1 MNSSP
6 VLGEALKA
14 EGFNTNTMKRTT
26 IILLLLTALLQGTL
40 AQTVAKGEASRNSL
54 DNIIIRTAI
63 KQSLFPEER
72 VYLHFDNTA
81 YYLGENIWFKAY
93 VMSGVNDEPTTM
105 SRVLY
110 VEFVSPEGYVVK
122 TNKYRIGSDGCCHGS
137 FELNPL
143 LLSGYYEVR
152 AYTRYMLNRGK
163 DAIFSRVF
171 PIFDKVNAD
180 NWDFKNMLDRRRGFL
195 VDIEENDSLTGLD
208 RKVEWVNSELP
219 QCDLHLYPEGG
230 HLVNGIEST
239 VAYEVFGNDGINS
252 EQSITIT
259 ADGKPL
265 LTASPEHLG
274 KGTFTLTPHKDVKY
288 RAILKQGKREKKF
301 DLPDIEEE
309 GTTIEV
315 AEHEGTYYI
324 TTRNNLK
331 AETGMGCAI
340 VRRGKVCFYERYLS
354 TDTCMHFAIDSRTL
368 DEGVNRVVIFV
379 NDSIPL
385 AERQFFVTHAE
396 PQASDNSTAKLL
408 VTSDGE
414 EIEGLDITP
423 HGKITLDIEREDGKP
438 ITGGTFS
445 LSVSDADYRQ
455 QTSYTYNI
463 YTYMLLGSELKGYIP
478 HAARYFDPMNKNR
491 KRELDLIMLTHGWTS
506 YDWSKLCR
514 RDARLQQPVERG
526 ITVKGRFVK
535 KRPDKRFGK
544 LDRIIVTN
552 KPGAN
557 IKFDIT
563 YSDSLLTKYNF
574 STDANG
580 EFRIQ
585 TRDFTGKRVAR
596 LMGPRTSYDSRDS
609 IFAFAL
615 DRYFSPQ
622 MRLYH
627 YWERNTGLPTTLERL
642 TAERDSIIKVRPF
655 EYLISQ
661 VDVVSKKKREANYRP
676 PRSEMRL
683 DFLDEWEYAQD
694 VTYLCNEKSP
704 YYSGNQWQN
713 DFTGSQPF
721 TNYATTATIASES
734 TLSSFDMWAMGSNG
748 SYVGSHSSGNV
759 FGYTQKMGSGFRADN
774 DGSYSIND
782 PAFYNTLTAADIL
795 RSAFWRHNLN
805 WCYWI
810 QSMVIDG
817 EYSSMETPRPN
828 EEYIKGIDKRK
839 MMNFKEIVI
848 RSDENTR
855 KQFGGGR
862 HIPQA
867 RYKREGNFN
876 YSAYYE
882 GFFGQMGINA
892 RNGKIDNATD
902 IVASPT
908 SHSDSTGYYSQTF
921 EYTAFFAEPTIR
933 ISHDAIPNYVACFIP
948 NSEEDEQNGLIPEYT
963 QRGTTRYTMVYGYT
977 ESKQFYS
984 PDYSTAKPDATTADY
999 RRTLLWSPNITAKNG
1014 RLQVELYN
1022 STSAKR
1028 IAVDVEGYADGTFY
1042 SSSDIATRG
1051 ADKDKAGIDEIT
1063 IPETPV
1069 VGIHNIDI
1077 LAFCFKKT
1085 EEGRSFF
1092 KHRMYDEAFTCFN
1105 EASAL
1110 GYPDAIYNSA
1120 VCYMNGYGVECDTI
1134 EGFRRFRR
1142 AANTGH
1148 DRALYN
1154 LATCYLMGIGTA
1166 QNDSLAFIC
1175 YDRAGQAGYPK
1186 ALTTLADCYL
1196 IGRGTSQDSTMAYEY
1211 YSRAAAKNEPRALY
1225 IIGEK
1230 VAQADSLLQLS
1241 KKQLRRQNTI
1251 GYYQKA
1257 AKLGNTDARYR
1268 LAQFYEDGYYVKK
1281 SNKRAFNWYLRAAN
1295 SGHPEAAEKVARMYE
1310 KGKGTKRDDQKAAA
1324 WYRVAM
1330 EHGSQTAKEKID
1342 WYNMFRFFN
1351 E

>member
-1 MNSSP
+1 
-6 VLGEALKA
+6 
-14 EGFNTNTMKRTT
+14 MKRTT
-26 IILLLLTALLQGTL
+26 IILLLFTALLQGTL
-40 AQTVAKGEASRNSL
+40 AQTAGNGEAPRNSL
-54 DNIIIRTAI
+54 DNIIIRSAI

-81 YYLGENIWFKAY
+81 YYLGESIWFKAY
-93 VMSGVNDEPTTM
+93 VMSGVDNEPTTM

-110 VEFVSPEGYVVK
+110 VELVSPEGYVVK
-122 TNKYRIGSDGCCHGS
+122 TNKYRIEGDGSCHGS

-171 PIFDKVNAD
+171 PIFDKVNAG

-219 QCDLHLYPEGG
+219 PCDLHFYPEGG
-230 HLVNGIEST
+230 HLVSGIEST

-265 LTASPEHLG
+265 LTSTPEHLG
-274 KGTFTLTPHKDVKY
+274 KGTFTITPHKDVKY
-288 RAILKQGKREKKF
+288 KAILKQGKKEKKF
-301 DLPDIEEE
+301 DLPDVENEGATINVIEEN
-309 GTTIEV
+309 
-315 AEHEGTYYI
+315 GTYYI
-324 TTRNNLK
+324 TTRNNLDGRT
-331 AETGMGCAI
+331 EMGCAI
-340 VRRGKVCFYERYLS
+340 VHRSKVFFYERFLS
-354 TDTCMHFAIDSRTL
+354 TDTCMLFAIDSKTL
-368 DEGVNRVVIFV
+368 DEGVNRVVLFV

-385 AERQFFVTHAE
+385 AERQFFVTHTE
-396 PQASDNSTAKLL
+396 PQESDNATAKLL

-414 EIEGLDITP
+414 EIEDLNIVP
-423 HGKITLDIEREDGKP
+423 HGRITLDIEREDGKP
-438 ITGGTFS
+438 IGSGTFS

-455 QTSYTYNI
+455 QTSYTYNL

-478 HAARYFDPMNKNR
+478 NAARYFDPANVNR
-491 KRELDLIMLTHGWTS
+491 ARELDLVMLTHGWTS
-506 YDWSKLCR
+506 YDWSKLSS
-514 RDARLQQPVERG
+514 RDAKLEQPIERG

-535 KRPDKRFGK
+535 KRPDKRIGK
-544 LDRIIVTN
+544 LDKIIVTN

-563 YSDSLLTKYNF
+563 YNDSLLTKYNF
-574 STDANG
+574 RTDANG

-596 LMGPRTSYDSRDS
+596 LIGPRTSYDSRDS

-615 DRYFSPQ
+615 DRYFSPE

-627 YWERNTGLPTTLERL
+627 YWERNTGMPTTQERL
-642 TAERDSIIKVRPF
+642 TAERDSLIKVRPF

-661 VDVVSKKKREANYRP
+661 VEVVSKKKREANYRP
-676 PRSEMRL
+676 PRSEMRF

-704 YYSGNQWQN
+704 YFGGNEWQY
-713 DFTGSQPF
+713 DFTGTGDF
-721 TNYATTATIASES
+721 NNYAPTATIEGAETLS
-734 TLSSFDMWAMGSNG
+734 TLDRAVMTGNGIYSNQFNG
-748 SYVGSHSSGNV
+748 
-759 FGYTQKMGSGFRADN
+759 FKREMGSGFSVDN
-774 DGSYSIND
+774 DGQYRIND
-782 PAFYNTLTAADIL
+782 PAFHNTLTAADIL

-817 EYSSMETPRPN
+817 EYSSLSTPIPDR
-828 EEYIKGIDKRK
+828 EYLEGVEPRK

-855 KQFGGGR
+855 KLFGGGQR
-862 HIPQA
+862 ILQA
-867 RYKREGNFN
+867 YHKNNGNLD
-876 YSAYYE
+876 YTGYYE
-882 GFFGQMGINA
+882 GFYGQMGISA
-892 RNGKIDNATD
+892 RNGSIDDAPD
-902 IVASPT
+902 AAIL
-908 SHSDSTGYYSQTF
+908 HD
-921 EYTAFFAEPTIR
+921 R
-933 ISHDAIPNYVACFIP
+933 IKSLSHDAIPNYVACFIP
-948 NSEEDEQNGLIPEYT
+948 NTEEDAQNGLIPEYT

-984 PDYSTAKPDATTADY
+984 PDYSTVKPDATTADY
-999 RRTLLWSPNITAKNG
+999 RRTLLWSPDITAKNG
-1014 RLQVELYN
+1014 RITVELYN

-1028 IAVDVEGYADGTFY
+1028 IAVDIEGYSDGTFY

-1051 ADKDKAGIDEIT
+1051 VSKDNAGIDDLT
-1063 IPETPV
+1063 MHETPV

-1148 DRALYN
+1148 DKALYN
-1154 LATCYLMGIGTA
+1154 LATCYLAGIGTA
-1166 QNDSLAFIC
+1166 KNDSLAFLC
-1175 YDRAGQAGYPK
+1175 YNRAAKAGYAK
-1186 ALTTLADCYL
+1186 ALTTIADSYL
-1196 IGRGTSQDSTMAYEY
+1196 IGRGTAQDSTMAYEY
-1211 YSRAAAKNEPRALY
+1211 YSRAAANNEPRALY
-1225 IIGEK
+1225 TIAERT
-1230 VAQADSLLQLS
+1230 AQADSLLLLS
-1241 KKQLRRQNTI
+1241 KKQLRKQSTI

-1257 AKLGNTDARYR
+1257 AKLGNANAQYR
-1268 LAQFYEDGYYVKK
+1268 LAQFYENGYYVKK
-1281 SNKRAFNWYLRAAN
+1281 NKKKAFNWYLNAAN
-1295 SGHPEAAEKVARMYE
+1295 NGHPQAAEKVAHMYE
-1310 KGKGTKRDDQKAAA
+1310 KGIGTKKNDKKAAA
-1324 WYRVAM
+1324 WYRVSL
-1330 EHGSQTAKEKID
+1330 EHGSNTAKEKVE
-1342 WYNMFRFFN
+1342 WYEMFRFFN

>member
-1 MNSSP
+1 
-6 VLGEALKA
+6 
-14 EGFNTNTMKRTT
+14 MKRTT
-26 IILLLLTALLQGTL
+26 IILLLLTALLQGGL
-40 AQTVAKGEASRNSL
+40 AQTTGNGEAPRNSL
-54 DNIIIRTAI
+54 DNIIIRSAI

-93 VMSGVNDEPTTM
+93 VMSGVDEEPTTM

-110 VEFVSPEGYVVK
+110 VELVSPEGYVVK
-122 TNKYRIGSDGCCHGS
+122 TNKYRIESDGSCHGS

-180 NWDFKNMLDRRRGFL
+180 NWDFKNMLDRRRAFL

-208 RKVEWVNSELP
+208 RKIEWVNSELP
-219 QCDLHLYPEGG
+219 SCDLRFYPEGG

-265 LTASPEHLG
+265 LTSTPEHLG
-274 KGTFTLTPHKDVKY
+274 KGTFTITPHKDIKY
-288 RAILKQGKREKKF
+288 RAILKQGKKEKKF
-301 DLPDIEEE
+301 DLPDVEDEGATINVIEEN
-309 GTTIEV
+309 
-315 AEHEGTYYI
+315 GTYYI
-324 TTRNNLK
+324 TTRNNLDG
-331 AETGMGCAI
+331 ATEMGCA
-340 VRRGKVCFYERYLS
+340 VVHRGKVSFYERFQS
-354 TDTCMHFAIDSRTL
+354 TDTCMLFAIDSNTL
-368 DEGVNRVVIFV
+368 AEGVNRVVLFV
-379 NDSIPL
+379 NESIPL
-385 AERQFFVTHAE
+385 AERLFFVTHTK
-396 PQASDNSTAKLL
+396 PQESDNATAKLL

-414 EIEGLDITP
+414 SIEELDVTP

-455 QTSYTYNI
+455 QTSYTYNL

-478 HAARYFDPMNKNR
+478 DAARYFDLKNNNR
-491 KRELDLIMLTHGWTS
+491 ARELDLIMLTHGWTS
-506 YDWSKLCR
+506 YDWSKLCS
-514 RDARLQQPVERG
+514 RDAKLKHPIERG
-526 ITVKGRFVK
+526 ITIKGRFIK

-544 LDRIIVTN
+544 LDRTIVTN

-563 YSDSLLTKYNF
+563 YNDSLLTKYNF
-574 STDANG
+574 NTDANG

-596 LMGPRTSYDSRDS
+596 LIGPRTSYDSRDS

-615 DRYFSPQ
+615 DRYFSPA

-627 YWERNTGLPTTLERL
+627 YWERNTGMPTTQERL
-642 TAERDSIIKVRPF
+642 TAERDSIIKVHPF

-661 VDVVSKKKREANYRP
+661 VEVVSKKKREANYRP

-694 VTYLCNEKSP
+694 VTYLCNEKST
-704 YYSGNQWQN
+704 YYGGNEWQY
-713 DFTGSQPF
+713 DFAGTNGF
-721 TNYATTATIASES
+721 TNYAPTVTIGGAETLS
-734 TLSSFDMWAMGSNG
+734 TLDRAVMAGGGIYNSSFSGYHRDMN
-748 SYVGSHSSGNV
+748 
-759 FGYTQKMGSGFRADN
+759 SGFGIDN
-774 DGSYSIND
+774 DGRFRIND
-782 PAFYNTLTAADIL
+782 PAFHNTLTAADIL
-795 RSAFWRHNLN
+795 RSAFWRHNLD

-817 EYSSMETPRPN
+817 EYSSLSTPTPDK
-828 EEYIKGIDKRK
+828 EYLEGVEPRK

-855 KQFGGGR
+855 KQFGGGTR
-862 HIPQA
+862 ILKATH
-867 RYKREGNFN
+867 KNKGNID
-876 YSAYYE
+876 YRSYYE
-882 GFFGQMGINA
+882 GFYGQMGINS
-892 RNGKIDNATD
+892 RNNSLDDAPD
-902 IVASPT
+902 VVASPEYGSSYIQENFVAST
-908 SHSDSTGYYSQTF
+908 SLEVKRTMVI
-921 EYTAFFAEPTIR
+921 AEPTKR
-933 ISHDAIPNYVACFIP
+933 IAHNAIPNYVACFIP
-948 NSEEDEQNGLIPEYT
+948 NTPEDEQKGLIPEYT

-977 ESKQFYS
+977 QSKQFYS
-984 PDYSTAKPDATTADY
+984 PDYSRIKPDATTADY

-1014 RLQVELYN
+1014 RLSVELYN

-1028 IAVDVEGYADGTFY
+1028 IAVDVEGYAGGTFY
-1042 SSSDIATRG
+1042 SSNDIATRG
-1051 ADKDKAGIDEIT
+1051 ADKEDAGIDNLT
-1063 IPETPV
+1063 MRETPI

-1092 KHRMYDEAFTCFN
+1092 KHHMYDEAFTCFN

-1142 AANTGH
+1142 AANIGH
-1148 DRALYN
+1148 DKALYN
-1154 LATCYLMGIGTA
+1154 LATCYLTGIGTA
-1166 QNDSLAFIC
+1166 KNDSLAFIC
-1175 YDRAGQAGYPK
+1175 YDRAGEAGYAK
-1186 ALTTLADCYL
+1186 ALSTVADCYL
-1196 IGRGTSQDSTMAYEY
+1196 IGRGTRQDSTMAYEY

-1230 VAQADSLLQLS
+1230 VAQTDSLLQLS
-1241 KKQLRRQNTI
+1241 KKQLRKQSTI

-1257 AKLGNTDARYR
+1257 AKLGNTDAQYR

-1281 SNKRAFNWYLRAAN
+1281 SKKRAFNWYLHAAYN
-1295 SGHPEAAEKVARMYE
+1295 GHPEAAEKVAHMYE
-1310 KGKGTKRDDQKAAA
+1310 KGKGTKRDDKKAAA
-1324 WYRVAM
+1324 WYRVAL
-1330 EHGSQTAKEKID
+1330 EHGSQTAKEKVE
-1342 WYNMFRFFN
+1342 WYDMFRFFS

>member
-6 VLGEALKA
+6 VLGEVPKA

-40 AQTVAKGEASRNSL
+40 AQTAANGEASRNSL

-93 VMSGVNDEPTTM
+93 VMSGVDNEPTTM

-110 VEFVSPEGYVVK
+110 VELVSPEGYVVK
-122 TNKYRIGSDGCCHGS
+122 TNKYRIEGDGSCHGS
-137 FELNPL
+137 FELTPL

-180 NWDFKNMLDRRRGFL
+180 NWDFRNMLDRRRGFL

-208 RKVEWVNSELP
+208 REVEWVNSELP
-219 QCDLHLYPEGG
+219 SCDLHFYPEGG

-265 LTASPEHLG
+265 LTSTPEHLG
-274 KGTFTLTPHKDVKY
+274 KGTFTITPHKDVKY
-288 RAILKQGKREKKF
+288 KAILKQGKKEKKF
-301 DLPDIEEE
+301 DLPDVENEGATINVIEEN
-309 GTTIEV
+309 
-315 AEHEGTYYI
+315 GTYYI
-324 TTRNNLK
+324 TTRNNLD
-331 AETGMGCAI
+331 ETTEMGCAI
-340 VRRGKVCFYERYLS
+340 VHRGKVFFYERFLS
-354 TDTCMHFAIDSRTL
+354 TDTCMLFAIDSKTL
-368 DEGVNRVVIFV
+368 DEGVNRVVLFV

-385 AERQFFVTHAE
+385 AERQFFVTHTE
-396 PQASDNSTAKLL
+396 PQESDNATAKLL

-414 EIEGLDITP
+414 KIEDLNIVP
-423 HGKITLDIEREDGKP
+423 HVRITLDIEREDGKP
-438 ITGGTFS
+438 IGSGTFS

-455 QTSYTYNI
+455 ETSYTYNL

-478 HAARYFDPMNKNR
+478 DAARYFDPANVNR
-491 KRELDLIMLTHGWTS
+491 ARELDLIMLTHGWTS
-506 YDWSKLCR
+506 YDWSKLSR
-514 RDARLQQPVERG
+514 RDAKLEQPVERG
-526 ITVKGRFVK
+526 ITIKGRFVK

-544 LDRIIVTN
+544 LDKIIVTN
-552 KPGAN
+552 KPNAN

-563 YSDSLLTKYNF
+563 YNDSLLTKYNF
-574 STDANG
+574 KTDANG

-596 LMGPRTSYDSRDS
+596 LMGPRTSYDSSDS

-615 DRYFSPQ
+615 DRYFSPE

-627 YWERNTGLPTTLERL
+627 YWERNTGLPTTQEGL
-642 TAERDSIIKVRPF
+642 TAERDSLIKVNPF

-661 VDVVSKKKREANYRP
+661 VEVVSKKKREANYRP
-676 PRSEMRL
+676 PRSEMRF

-694 VTYLCNEKSP
+694 VTYLCNEKSA
-704 YYSGNQWQN
+704 YYGGNEWQY
-713 DFTGSQPF
+713 DFAGTNGF
-721 TNYATTATIASES
+721 TNYAPTVTIGGAE
-734 TLSSFDMWAMGSNG
+734 TLSALDRAVMAGGGIYNSSF
-748 SYVGSHSSGNV
+748 SG
-759 FGYTQKMGSGFRADN
+759 FKRELGSGFRADD
-774 DGSYSIND
+774 DGHYRIND
-782 PAFYNTLTAADIL
+782 PAFHNTLTAADIL

-810 QSMVIDG
+810 QSMVING
-817 EYSSMETPRPN
+817 EYSSLSTPTPDR
-828 EEYIKGIDKRK
+828 EYLEGVEPRK

-855 KQFGGGR
+855 KQFGGGQRILRAR
-862 HIPQA
+862 H
-867 RYKREGNFN
+867 KNNGNLD
-876 YSAYYE
+876 YTGYYE
-882 GFFGQMGINA
+882 GFYGQMGISA
-892 RNGKIDNATD
+892 RNGNIDDAPD
-902 IVASPT
+902 AAILHDRIKSL
-908 SHSDSTGYYSQTF
+908 SHN
-921 EYTAFFAEPTIR
+921 
-933 ISHDAIPNYVACFIP
+933 AIPNYVACFIP
-948 NSEEDEQNGLIPEYT
+948 NSEEDEQKGLIPEYT

-984 PDYSTAKPDATTADY
+984 PDYSRIKPDATTADY
-999 RRTLLWSPNITAKNG
+999 RRTLLWSPDITAKNG
-1014 RLQVELYN
+1014 RLTVELYN

-1028 IAVDVEGYADGTFY
+1028 IAVDVEGYAGGTFY

-1051 ADKDKAGIDEIT
+1051 TDKNDTGIDHLT
-1063 IPETPV
+1063 MPQTPI

-1092 KHRMYDEAFTCFN
+1092 KHHMYDEAFTCFN

-1154 LATCYLMGIGTA
+1154 LATCYLVGIGTA
-1166 QNDSLAFIC
+1166 KNDSLAFVC
-1175 YDRAGQAGYPK
+1175 YERSGQAGYAK

-1196 IGRGTSQDSTMAYEY
+1196 IGRGTSQDSTLAYEY

-1230 VAQADSLLQLS
+1230 VAQTDSLLQLS
-1241 KKQLRRQNTI
+1241 KKQLRKQSTI

-1257 AKLGNTDARYR
+1257 AKLGNTDAQYR

-1295 SGHPEAAEKVARMYE
+1295 GGHPEAAEKVAHMYE
-1310 KGKGTKRDDQKAAA
+1310 KGKGTKRNDQKAAA
-1324 WYRVAM
+1324 WYRVAL

-1342 WYNMFRFFN
+1342 WYNMFRFFS

>member
-1 MNSSP
+1 
-6 VLGEALKA
+6 
-14 EGFNTNTMKRTT
+14 MKRTS
-26 IILLLLTALLQGTL
+26 IILLLFTALLQGSL
-40 AQTVAKGEASRNSL
+40 AQTTGNGEAPRNNL
-54 DNIIIRTAI
+54 DNIIIRSAI

-81 YYLGENIWFKAY
+81 YYLGESIWFKAY
-93 VMSGVNDEPTTM
+93 VMSGVDNEPTTM

-110 VEFVSPEGYVVK
+110 VELVSPEGYVVK
-122 TNKYRIGSDGCCHGS
+122 TNKYRIEGDGSCHGS
-137 FELNPL
+137 FELTPL

-219 QCDLHLYPEGG
+219 PCDLRFYPEGG

-265 LTASPEHLG
+265 LTSTPEHLG
-274 KGTFTLTPHKDVKY
+274 KGTFTITPHKDVKY
-288 RAILKQGKREKKF
+288 RAILKLGKKEKKF
-301 DLPDIEEE
+301 DLPDVQDEGATINVIEEND
-309 GTTIEV
+309 
-315 AEHEGTYYI
+315 TYYI
-324 TTRNNLK
+324 TTRNNLDGTT
-331 AETGMGCAI
+331 EMGCA
-340 VRRGKVCFYERYLS
+340 VVHRGKVFFYERYLS
-354 TDTCMHFAIDSRTL
+354 TDTCMLFAIDSKTL
-368 DEGVNRVVIFV
+368 DEGVNRVVLFV

-385 AERQFFVTHAE
+385 AERQFFVTHTE
-396 PQASDNSTAKLL
+396 PQESDNATAKLL

-414 EIEGLDITP
+414 KIEDLSIVP
-423 HGKITLDIEREDGKP
+423 HGRITLDIEREDGKP
-438 ITGGTFS
+438 ISGGTFS

-455 QTSYTYNI
+455 ETSYTYNL

-478 HAARYFDPMNKNR
+478 DAARYFDPANKNR
-491 KRELDLIMLTHGWTS
+491 VHELDLVMLTHGWTS
-506 YDWSKLCR
+506 YDWSKLIR
-514 RDARLQQPVERG
+514 RNAKLEQPIERG
-526 ITVKGRFVK
+526 ITIKGRFVK

-544 LDRIIVTN
+544 LDKIIVTN
-552 KPGAN
+552 KPNAN

-563 YSDSLLTKYNF
+563 YNDSLLTKYNF
-574 STDANG
+574 KTDANG

-596 LMGPRTSYDSRDS
+596 LMGPRSSYDSSDS

-615 DRYFSPQ
+615 DRYFSPD

-627 YWERNTGLPTTLERL
+627 YWERNTGLPTTQEGL
-642 TAERDSIIKVRPF
+642 TAERDSLIKVRPF

-661 VDVVSKKKREANYRP
+661 VEVVSKKKREANYRP
-676 PRSEMRL
+676 PRSEMRF

-704 YYSGNQWQN
+704 YFGGNEWQY
-713 DFTGSQPF
+713 DFTGTGDF
-721 TNYATTATIASES
+721 HNYAPTATIEGAE
-734 TLSSFDMWAMGSNG
+734 TLSALDRAVMASGGLYNNSFNG
-748 SYVGSHSSGNV
+748 
-759 FGYTQKMGSGFRADN
+759 FKREMGSGFRADD
-774 DGSYSIND
+774 DGQYRIND
-782 PAFYNTLTAADIL
+782 PAFHNTLTAADIL

-810 QSMVIDG
+810 QSMVING
-817 EYSSMETPRPN
+817 EYNSQDIPAADR
-828 EEYIKGIDKRK
+828 EYLEGVEPRK

-855 KQFGGGR
+855 KQFGGGQRILRAR
-862 HIPQA
+862 H
-867 RYKREGNFN
+867 KNNGNLD
-876 YSAYYE
+876 YTGYYE
-882 GFFGQMGINA
+882 GFYGQMGISA
-892 RNGKIDNATD
+892 RNGNFDDAPDAAILHD
-902 IVASPT
+902 
-908 SHSDSTGYYSQTF
+908 
-921 EYTAFFAEPTIR
+921 R
-933 ISHDAIPNYVACFIP
+933 IKSLSHDAIPNYVACFIP
-948 NSEEDEQNGLIPEYT
+948 NSEEDEQKGLIPEYT

-984 PDYSTAKPDATTADY
+984 PDYSTVKPDATTADY
-999 RRTLLWSPNITAKNG
+999 RRTLLWSPDITAKNG
-1014 RLQVELYN
+1014 RLTVELYN

-1028 IAVDVEGYADGTFY
+1028 IAVDVEGYAGGTFY

-1051 ADKDKAGIDEIT
+1051 SDKNNTGIDHLT
-1063 IPETPV
+1063 MPQTPI

-1092 KHRMYDEAFTCFN
+1092 KHHMHDEAFTCFN

-1175 YDRAGQAGYPK
+1175 YDRAGEAGYAK
-1186 ALTTLADCYL
+1186 ALSTVADCYL
-1196 IGRGTSQDSTMAYEY
+1196 IGRGTTQDSTMAYEY

-1225 IIGEK
+1225 TIAEK

-1241 KKQLRRQNTI
+1241 QKQLRKQSTI

-1257 AKLGNTDARYR
+1257 AKLGNTDAQYR

-1281 SNKRAFNWYLRAAN
+1281 SKKRAFSWYLRAAN

-1342 WYNMFRFFN
+1342 WYNMFRFFS

>member
-1 MNSSP
+1 
-6 VLGEALKA
+6 
-14 EGFNTNTMKRTT
+14 MKRTT
-26 IILLLLTALLQGTL
+26 IILLLFTTLLQGTL
-40 AQTVAKGEASRNSL
+40 AQTAGNGEAPRNTL

-81 YYLGENIWFKAY
+81 YYLGETIWFKAY

-110 VEFVSPEGYVVK
+110 VELVSPEGYVVK
-122 TNKYRIGSDGCCHGS
+122 TDKYRIGNDGSCHGS
-137 FELNPL
+137 FELTPL

-152 AYTRYMLNRGK
+152 AYTRYMLNRGNE
-163 DAIFSRVF
+163 AIFSRVF

-180 NWDFKNMLDRRRGFL
+180 YWDFKNMLDRRRAFL
-195 VDIEENDSLTGLD
+195 VDVEENDSLTGLD
-208 RKVEWVNSELP
+208 REVKWVNSELP
-219 QCDLHLYPEGG
+219 QCDLHFYPEGG

-265 LTASPEHLG
+265 LTSTPEHLG
-274 KGTFTLTPHKDVKY
+274 KGTFTLTPRKDIKY
-288 RAILKQGKREKKF
+288 KAILKQGKKEKKF

-309 GTTIEV
+309 GATIDVTETD
-315 AEHEGTYYI
+315 GTFYI

-331 AETGMGCAI
+331 RECEMGCAI
-340 VRRGKVCFYERYLS
+340 VRRGKVFFYERFFS
-354 TDTCMHFAIDSRTL
+354 SDTCILFAIDCNTL
-368 DEGVNRVVIFV
+368 GEGVNRVVLFV

-385 AERQFFVTHAE
+385 AERQFFVTHPE
-396 PQASDNSTAKLL
+396 SHTGDNATAKLL

-414 EIEGLDITP
+414 DIKDLALAP
-423 HGKITLDIEREDGKP
+423 HDRITLDIEREDGKP
-438 ITGGTFS
+438 IGCGTFS

-455 QTSYTYNI
+455 ETSYTYNM
-463 YTYMLLGSELKGYIP
+463 YTYMLLGSEVKGYIP
-478 HAARYFDPMNKNR
+478 DAARYFSPKNENR

-506 YDWSKLCR
+506 YDWSKLSR
-514 RDARLQQPVERG
+514 RDTKLEQPIERG
-526 ITVKGRFVK
+526 ITIKGRFVK

-552 KPGAN
+552 KAGAN

-563 YSDSLLTKYNF
+563 YNDSLLTKYKFN
-574 STDANG
+574 TDANG

-596 LMGPRTSYDSRDS
+596 LMGPIVAYDSRDS

-615 DRYFSPQ
+615 DRYFSPA

-627 YWERNTGLPTTLERL
+627 YWERNTGMPTTQERL
-642 TAERDSIIKVRPF
+642 AAFRDSIIKVHPF

-661 VDVVSKKKREANYRP
+661 VEVVSKKKREANYRP

-694 VTYLCNEKSP
+694 VTYLCNEKSS
-704 YYSGNQWQN
+704 YYSGNQWQY
-713 DFTGSQPF
+713 DFTGSNEF
-721 TNYATTATIASES
+721 TNYAPTATIGDSETLS
-734 TLSSFDMWAMGSNG
+734 TLDRAVMAGSGIYSNSFNG
-748 SYVGSHSSGNV
+748 
-759 FGYTQKMGSGFRADN
+759 FKREMGSGFRTNDN
-774 DGSYSIND
+774 GRYSIND

-810 QSMVIDG
+810 QSMVING
-817 EYSSMETPRPN
+817 EYSSQSTPVPDI
-828 EEYIKGIDKRK
+828 EYLKGIEPRK
-839 MMNFKEIVI
+839 MMNFKEIII

-862 HIPQA
+862 RILKATH
-867 RYKREGNFN
+867 KNKGNID
-876 YSAYYE
+876 YGSYYE
-882 GFFGQMGINA
+882 GFYGQMGIDS
-892 RNGKIDNATD
+892 RNGSIDDAPDAAILND
-902 IVASPT
+902 
-908 SHSDSTGYYSQTF
+908 
-921 EYTAFFAEPTIR
+921 R
-933 ISHDAIPNYVACFIP
+933 INSLSHDAIPNYVACFIP

-977 ESKQFYS
+977 QSKQFYS
-984 PDYSTAKPDATTADY
+984 PDYSTVKPDATTADY

-1014 RLQVELYN
+1014 RLTVELYN

-1028 IAVDVEGYADGTFY
+1028 IAVDVEGYAGGTFY

-1051 ADKDKAGIDEIT
+1051 AENKNSGIDQLT
-1063 IPETPV
+1063 IYETPV

-1092 KHRMYDEAFTCFN
+1092 KHKMFDEAFTCFN

-1110 GYPDAIYNSA
+1110 GYPDAIYNTA
-1120 VCYMNGYGVECDTI
+1120 VCYMNGYGVVCDTI

-1154 LATCYLMGIGTA
+1154 LATCYLAGIGTA
-1166 QNDSLAFIC
+1166 KNDSLAFTC
-1175 YDRAGQAGYPK
+1175 YERAGQAGYAK
-1186 ALTTLADCYL
+1186 ALTTVADSYL
-1196 IGRGTSQDSTMAYEY
+1196 TGRGTALDSTMAYEY

-1225 IIGEK
+1225 TI
-1230 VAQADSLLQLS
+1230 AQKTAKSDSLRQLS
-1241 KKQLRRQNTI
+1241 QKQLRKQSTI

-1257 AKLGNTDARYR
+1257 AKLGNANAQYR
-1268 LAQFYEDGYYVKK
+1268 LAQFYEDGYYVRKSKK
-1281 SNKRAFNWYLRAAN
+1281 KAFNWYLHAAN
-1295 SGHPEAAEKVARMYE
+1295 GGHPEAAEKVARMYE

-1324 WYRVAM
+1324 WYRVAL
-1330 EHGSQTAKEKID
+1330 EHGSQTAKEKVE
-1342 WYNMFRFFN
+1342 WYNMFRFFS

>member
-1 MNSSP
+1 MLLFEFLP
-6 VLGEALKA
+6 VLGEVPKA

-26 IILLLLTALLQGTL
+26 IILLLLTALLQGGL
-40 AQTVAKGEASRNSL
+40 AQTTGNGEAPRNSL

-81 YYLGENIWFKAY
+81 YYLGESIWFKAY

-110 VEFVSPEGYVVK
+110 VELVSPEGYVVK
-122 TNKYRIGSDGCCHGS
+122 TNKYRIEGDGSCHGS
-137 FELNPL
+137 FELTPL

-163 DAIFSRVF
+163 EAIFSRVF

-180 NWDFKNMLDRRRGFL
+180 NWDFRNMLDRRRGFL

-208 RKVEWVNSELP
+208 RKVKWINSDQP
-219 QCDLHLYPEGG
+219 QCNLHFYPEGG
-230 HLVNGIEST
+230 HLVDGIEST

-265 LTASPEHLG
+265 LTSTPEHLG
-274 KGTFTLTPHKDVKY
+274 KGTFTITPRKDVKY
-288 RAILKQGKREKKF
+288 KAILKQGKKEKKF
-301 DLPDIEEE
+301 DLPDVENEGATINVIEEN
-309 GTTIEV
+309 
-315 AEHEGTYYI
+315 GTYYI
-324 TTRNNLK
+324 TTRNNLDGTT
-331 AETGMGCAI
+331 EMGCAI
-340 VRRGKVCFYERYLS
+340 VHRGKVFFYERFLS
-354 TDTCMHFAIDSRTL
+354 TDTCMLFAIDSKTL
-368 DEGVNRVVIFV
+368 DEGVNRVVLFV

-385 AERQFFVTHAE
+385 AERQFFVTHTE
-396 PQASDNSTAKLL
+396 PQESDNATARLL
-408 VTSDGE
+408 VTSNGE
-414 EIEGLDITP
+414 EIEDLNIVP
-423 HGKITLDIEREDGKP
+423 HGRITLDIEREDGRP
-438 ITGGTFS
+438 ISGGTFS

-455 QTSYTYNI
+455 ETSYTYNL

-478 HAARYFDPMNKNR
+478 NAARYFDPANLNR
-491 KRELDLIMLTHGWTS
+491 ARELDLVMLTHGWTS
-506 YDWSKLCR
+506 YDWSKLSR
-514 RDARLQQPVERG
+514 RDAKLEQPIERG
-526 ITVKGRFVK
+526 ITIKGRFIK

-563 YSDSLLTKYNF
+563 YNDSLLTKYNF

-615 DRYFSPQ
+615 DRYFSPA

-627 YWERNTGLPTTLERL
+627 YWERNTGLPTTQERL
-642 TAERDSIIKVRPF
+642 AAERDSIIKVRPF

-661 VDVVSKKKREANYRP
+661 VEVVSKKKREANYRP

-694 VTYLCNEKSP
+694 VTYLCNEKSS
-704 YYSGNQWQN
+704 YFDGNLWGY
-713 DFTGSQPF
+713 DFTGASHF
-721 TNYATTATIASES
+721 NNYAPTATIEGAE
-734 TLSSFDMWAMGSNG
+734 TLSSLDMWAMGSNG
-748 SYVGSHSSGNV
+748 GYYEGSGTGHK
-759 FGYTQKMGSGFRADN
+759 QDLGSGFRTDDN
-774 DGSYSIND
+774 GRYSIND

-810 QSMVIDG
+810 QSMVVDG
-817 EYSSMETPRPN
+817 EYSSFDTPTPDT
-828 EEYIKGIDKRK
+828 EYLKGIQQRK

-848 RSDENTR
+848 RSDENIR
-855 KQFGGGR
+855 KQFGGGKR
-862 HIPQA
+862 IPQA
-867 RYKREGNFN
+867 RHKSEGTLN

-882 GFFGQMGINA
+882 GFFGQMGISA
-892 RNGKIDNATD
+892 RNGNIDDAPD
-902 IVASPT
+902 AAILQ
-908 SHSDSTGYYSQTF
+908 D
-921 EYTAFFAEPTIR
+921 R
-933 ISHDAIPNYVACFIP
+933 IKSLAHDAIPNYVACFIP
-948 NSEEDEQNGLIPEYT
+948 NTLEDEQNGLIPEYT
-963 QRGTTRYTMVYGYT
+963 KRGTTRYTMVYGYT

-984 PDYSTAKPDATTADY
+984 PDYSTVKPDATTADY
-999 RRTLLWSPNITAKNG
+999 RRTLLWSPSITARNG
-1014 RLQVELYN
+1014 RLSVELYN

-1028 IAVDVEGYADGTFY
+1028 IAVDVEGYAGGTFY

-1051 ADKDKAGIDEIT
+1051 ADKDDAGIDHLT
-1063 IPETPV
+1063 MPETPI

-1092 KHRMYDEAFTCFN
+1092 KHRMYNEAFSCFN

-1120 VCYMNGYGVECDTI
+1120 VCYMNGYGVERDTI
-1134 EGFRRFRR
+1134 EGFRQFRR

-1148 DRALYN
+1148 DKALYN
-1154 LATCYLMGIGTA
+1154 LATCYLAGIGTA
-1166 QNDSLAFIC
+1166 KNDSLAFVC
-1175 YDRAGQAGYPK
+1175 YDRAGKAGYAK
-1186 ALTTLADCYL
+1186 ALTILGDCYL
-1196 IGRGTSQDSTMAYEY
+1196 MGRGTAQDSTLAYEY

-1225 IIGEK
+1225 TIGEK
-1230 VAQADSLLQLS
+1230 SAQADSLQQFS
-1241 KKQLRRQNTI
+1241 KSQLRKQCTI
-1251 GYYQKA
+1251 DYYEKA
-1257 AKLGNTDARYR
+1257 ANLGNVNAQYR

-1281 SNKRAFNWYLRAAN
+1281 SKKNAFNWYLHAAN
-1295 SGHPEAAEKVARMYE
+1295 NGHPQAAEKVAYMYE

-1324 WYRVAM
+1324 WYRIAM

-1342 WYNMFRFFN
+1342 WYNMFRFFS

>member
-1 MNSSP
+1 MP
-6 VLGEALKA
+6 KA

-40 AQTVAKGEASRNSL
+40 AQTAANGEASRNSL

-110 VEFVSPEGYVVK
+110 VELVSPEGYVVK

-180 NWDFKNMLDRRRGFL
+180 NWDFRNMLDRRRAFL

-208 RKVEWVNSELP
+208 RKVEWINSELP
-219 QCDLHLYPEGG
+219 SCDLHFYPEGG
-230 HLVNGIEST
+230 HLVDGIKSD

-265 LTASPEHLG
+265 FTSTPEHLG
-274 KGTFTLTPHKDVKY
+274 KGRFTITPRKDVKY
-288 RAILKQGKREKKF
+288 KAVLKLGKREKKF

-368 DEGVNRVVIFV
+368 GEGVNRVVIFV

-580 EFRIQ
+580 EFHIQ

-704 YYSGNQWQN
+704 YFGGNEWQY
-713 DFTGSQPF
+713 DFTGTGDF
-721 TNYATTATIASES
+721 NNYAPTATIEGAE
-734 TLSSFDMWAMGSNG
+734 TLSALDRAVMASGGIYNSSFNG
-748 SYVGSHSSGNV
+748 
-759 FGYTQKMGSGFRADN
+759 FKREMGSGFRADD
-774 DGSYSIND
+774 DGHYRIND
-782 PAFYNTLTAADIL
+782 PAFHNTLTAADIL

-817 EYSSMETPRPN
+817 EYSSLSTPIPDR
-828 EEYIKGIDKRK
+828 EYLKGVEPRK

-855 KQFGGGR
+855 KLFGGGQR
-862 HIPQA
+862 ILQA
-867 RYKREGNFN
+867 RHKNNGNLD
-876 YSAYYE
+876 YTGYYE
-882 GFFGQMGINA
+882 GFYGQMGISA
-892 RNGKIDNATD
+892 RNGSIDDAPD
-902 IVASPT
+902 AAIL
-908 SHSDSTGYYSQTF
+908 HD
-921 EYTAFFAEPTIR
+921 R
-933 ISHDAIPNYVACFIP
+933 IKTLSHDAIPNYVACFIP
-948 NSEEDEQNGLIPEYT
+948 NSEEDEQKGLIPEYT

-977 ESKQFYS
+977 KSKQFYS
-984 PDYSTAKPDATTADY
+984 PDYSTVKPDATTADY
-999 RRTLLWSPNITAKNG
+999 RRTLLWSPDITAKNG
-1014 RLQVELYN
+1014 RLTVELYN

-1028 IAVDVEGYADGTFY
+1028 IAVDVEGYAGGTFY

-1051 ADKDKAGIDEIT
+1051 TDKNDTGIDHLT
-1063 IPETPV
+1063 MPQTPI

-1154 LATCYLMGIGTA
+1154 LATCYLTGIGTTK
-1166 QNDSLAFIC
+1166 NDSLAFIC
-1175 YDRAGQAGYPK
+1175 YDRAGQAGYAK
-1186 ALTTLADCYL
+1186 ALTTVADCYL
-1196 IGRGTSQDSTMAYEY
+1196 IGRGTAQDSTLAYEY
-1211 YSRAAAKNEPRALY
+1211 YSRAAAKNEPHALY
-1225 IIGEK
+1225 SIAEK
-1230 VAQADSLLQLS
+1230 TAQADSLLTLS
-1241 KKQLRRQNTI
+1241 KKELRRLSTI
-1251 GYYQKA
+1251 SYYQKA
-1257 AKLGNTDARYR
+1257 AKLGNTNAQYR

-1281 SNKRAFNWYLRAAN
+1281 SMKKAFNWYLHAAN
-1295 SGHPEAAEKVARMYE
+1295 GGHPVAAEKVARMYE

-1324 WYRVAM
+1324 WYRVAL
-1330 EHGSQTAKEKID
+1330 EHGSTAAKEKVE

>member
-1 MNSSP
+1 
-6 VLGEALKA
+6 
-14 EGFNTNTMKRTT
+14 MKRTT
-26 IILLLLTALLQGTL
+26 IILLLLTALLQGGL
-40 AQTVAKGEASRNSL
+40 AQTTGNSEASRNSL
-54 DNIIIRTAI
+54 DNIIIRSAI

-72 VYLHFDNTA
+72 AYLHFDNTA
-81 YYLGENIWFKAY
+81 YYLGEDIWFKAY
-93 VMSGVNDEPTTM
+93 VMSGVDNEPTTM

-110 VEFVSPEGYVVK
+110 VELVSPEGYVVK
-122 TNKYRIGSDGCCHGS
+122 TNKYRIEGDGSCHGS
-137 FELNPL
+137 FELTPL

-195 VDIEENDSLTGLD
+195 ADIEENDSLTGLD
-208 RKVEWVNSELP
+208 REVEWVNSELP
-219 QCDLHLYPEGG
+219 PCDLRFYPEGG

-265 LTASPEHLG
+265 LTSTPEHLG
-274 KGTFTLTPHKDVKY
+274 KGTFTITPHKDVKY
-288 RAILKQGKREKKF
+288 RAILKQGKKEKKF
-301 DLPDIEEE
+301 DLPDVQNEGATINVIEEN
-309 GTTIEV
+309 
-315 AEHEGTYYI
+315 GTYYI
-324 TTRNNLK
+324 TTRNNLDGTT
-331 AETGMGCAI
+331 EMGCAI
-340 VRRGKVCFYERYLS
+340 VHRGKVFFYERYLS
-354 TDTCMHFAIDSRTL
+354 TDTCMLFAIDSKTL
-368 DEGVNRVVIFV
+368 DEGVNRMVLFV

-385 AERQFFVTHAE
+385 AERQFFVTHTE
-396 PQASDNSTAKLL
+396 PQESDNATAKLL

-414 EIEGLDITP
+414 SIEELDVTP

-438 ITGGTFS
+438 ITDGTFS

-455 QTSYTYNI
+455 QTSYTYNL

-478 HAARYFDPMNKNR
+478 DAARYFDLKNNNR
-491 KRELDLIMLTHGWTS
+491 ARELDLIMLTHGWTS
-506 YDWSKLCR
+506 YDWSKLCS
-514 RDARLQQPVERG
+514 RDAKLKHPIERG
-526 ITVKGRFVK
+526 ITIKGRFIK

-544 LDRIIVTN
+544 LDRTIVTN

-563 YSDSLLTKYNF
+563 YNDSLLTKYNF
-574 STDANG
+574 DTDTNG

-596 LMGPRTSYDSRDS
+596 LIGPRTSYDSRDS

-615 DRYFSPQ
+615 DRYFSPE

-627 YWERNTGLPTTLERL
+627 YWERNTGMPTTQEGL
-642 TAERDSIIKVRPF
+642 TAERDSLIKVNPF

-661 VDVVSKKKREANYRP
+661 VEVVSKKKREANYRP
-676 PRSEMRL
+676 PRSEMRF

-694 VTYLCNEKSP
+694 VTYLCNEKST
-704 YYSGNQWQN
+704 YYGGNEWQY
-713 DFTGSQPF
+713 DFADTNGF
-721 TNYATTATIASES
+721 TNYAPTVTIGGAE
-734 TLSSFDMWAMGSNG
+734 TLSALDRAVMAGGGIYNSSF
-748 SYVGSHSSGNV
+748 SGYHREMN
-759 FGYTQKMGSGFRADN
+759 SGFGIDN
-774 DGSYSIND
+774 DGRFRIND
-782 PAFYNTLTAADIL
+782 PAFHNTLTAADIL
-795 RSAFWRHNLN
+795 RSAFWRHNLD

-817 EYSSMETPRPN
+817 EYSSLSTPTPDK
-828 EEYIKGIDKRK
+828 EYLEGVEPRK

-855 KQFGGGR
+855 KQFGGGTR
-862 HIPQA
+862 ILKATH
-867 RYKREGNFN
+867 KNKGNID
-876 YSAYYE
+876 YRSYYE
-882 GFFGQMGINA
+882 GFYGQMGINS
-892 RNGKIDNATD
+892 RNNSLNDAPD
-902 IVASPT
+902 VVASPEYGSSYIQENFVAST
-908 SHSDSTGYYSQTF
+908 SLEVKRTMVIAESTK
-921 EYTAFFAEPTIR
+921 R
-933 ISHDAIPNYVACFIP
+933 IAHNAIPNYVACFIP
-948 NSEEDEQNGLIPEYT
+948 NTPEDEQKGLIPEYT

-984 PDYSTAKPDATTADY
+984 PDYSNIKPDATTADY
-999 RRTLLWSPNITAKNG
+999 RRTLLWSPDITAKNG
-1014 RLQVELYN
+1014 RLTVELYN

-1028 IAVDVEGYADGTFY
+1028 IAVDVEGYAGGTFY

-1051 ADKDKAGIDEIT
+1051 TDKNDTGIDHLT
-1063 IPETPV
+1063 MPQTPI

-1092 KHRMYDEAFTCFN
+1092 KHHMYDEAFTCFN

-1175 YDRAGQAGYPK
+1175 YDKAGQAGYPK
-1186 ALTTLADCYL
+1186 ALTTLADSYL
-1196 IGRGTSQDSTMAYEY
+1196 IGRGTAQDSTMAYEY

-1225 IIGEK
+1225 TIAEK
-1230 VAQADSLLQLS
+1230 VAQADSLLLLS
-1241 KKQLRRQNTI
+1241 KKELRKQSTI

-1257 AKLGNTDARYR
+1257 AKLGNTDAQYR

-1281 SNKRAFNWYLRAAN
+1281 SNKRAFNWYLHAAN
-1295 SGHPEAAEKVARMYE
+1295 NGHPEAAEKVARMYE

-1324 WYRVAM
+1324 WYRIAM

-1342 WYNMFRFFN
+1342 WYNMFRFFS

>member
-1 MNSSP
+1 
-6 VLGEALKA
+6 
-14 EGFNTNTMKRTT
+14 MKRTT
-26 IILLLLTALLQGTL
+26 IILLLLTALLQGSL
-40 AQTVAKGEASRNSL
+40 AQTAGNGVAPRNSL
-54 DNIIIRTAI
+54 DNIIIRSAI

-81 YYLGENIWFKAY
+81 YYLGESIWFKAY
-93 VMSGVNDEPTTM
+93 VMSGVDNEPTTM

-110 VEFVSPEGYVVK
+110 VELVSPEGYVVK
-122 TNKYRIGSDGCCHGS
+122 TNKYRIEGDGSCHGS
-137 FELNPL
+137 FELTPL

-180 NWDFKNMLDRRRGFL
+180 NWDFRNMLDRHRGFL

-219 QCDLHLYPEGG
+219 PCDLRFYPEGG
-230 HLVNGIEST
+230 HLVNGIETT

-252 EQSITIT
+252 EQNITIT
-259 ADGKPL
+259 ADGKTL
-265 LTASPEHLG
+265 FTSTPEHLG
-274 KGTFTLTPHKDVKY
+274 KGTFTITPRNDVKY
-288 RAILKQGKREKKF
+288 RAILKQGKKEKKF
-301 DLPDIEEE
+301 DLPDVENEGATINVIEEN
-309 GTTIEV
+309 
-315 AEHEGTYYI
+315 GTYYI
-324 TTRNNLK
+324 TTRNNLD
-331 AETGMGCAI
+331 ETTEMGCAI
-340 VRRGKVCFYERYLS
+340 AHRGKMFFYERYLS
-354 TDTCMHFAIDSRTL
+354 TDTCMLFAIDSKTL
-368 DEGVNRVVIFV
+368 DEGVNRVVLFV

-385 AERQFFVTHAE
+385 AERQFFVTHTE
-396 PQASDNSTAKLL
+396 PQESDNATAKLL

-414 EIEGLDITP
+414 KIEDLNIVP
-423 HGKITLDIEREDGKP
+423 HGRITLDIEREDGKP
-438 ITGGTFS
+438 IGSGTFS

-455 QTSYTYNI
+455 ETSYTYNL

-478 HAARYFDPMNKNR
+478 DAARYFDPANVNR
-491 KRELDLIMLTHGWTS
+491 ARELDLIMLTHGWTS
-506 YDWSKLCR
+506 YDWSKLSR
-514 RDARLQQPVERG
+514 RDAKLEQPVERG
-526 ITVKGRFVK
+526 ITIKGRFVK

-544 LDRIIVTN
+544 LDKIIVTN
-552 KPGAN
+552 KPNAN

-563 YSDSLLTKYNF
+563 YNDSLLTKYNF
-574 STDANG
+574 KTDANG

-596 LMGPRTSYDSRDS
+596 LMGPRSSYDSSDS

-615 DRYFSPQ
+615 DRYFSPE

-627 YWERNTGLPTTLERL
+627 YWERNTGLPTTQEGL
-642 TAERDSIIKVRPF
+642 TAERDSLIKVNPF

-661 VDVVSKKKREANYRP
+661 VEVVSKKKREANYRP
-676 PRSEMRL
+676 PRSEMRF
-683 DFLDEWEYAQD
+683 DFLDEWEFAQD
-694 VTYLCNEKSP
+694 VTYLCNEKSA
-704 YYSGNQWQN
+704 YYGGNEWQY
-713 DFTGSQPF
+713 DFAGTNGF
-721 TNYATTATIASES
+721 TNYAPTVTIGGAE
-734 TLSSFDMWAMGSNG
+734 TLSALDRAVMAGGGIYNNSFSGYHRDMN
-748 SYVGSHSSGNV
+748 
-759 FGYTQKMGSGFRADN
+759 SGFGIDN
-774 DGSYSIND
+774 DGRFRIND
-782 PAFYNTLTAADIL
+782 PAFHNTLTAADIL
-795 RSAFWRHNLN
+795 RSAFWRHNLD

-817 EYSSMETPRPN
+817 EYSSLSTPIPDK
-828 EEYIKGIDKRK
+828 EYLEGVEPRK

-855 KQFGGGR
+855 KQFGGGTR
-862 HIPQA
+862 ILKATH
-867 RYKREGNFN
+867 KNKGNID
-876 YSAYYE
+876 YRSYYE
-882 GFFGQMGINA
+882 GFYGQMGINS
-892 RNGKIDNATD
+892 RNNSLNDAPD
-902 IVASPT
+902 VVASPEYGSSYIQENFVAST
-908 SHSDSTGYYSQTF
+908 SLEVKRTMVI
-921 EYTAFFAEPTIR
+921 AEPTKR
-933 ISHDAIPNYVACFIP
+933 IAHNAIPNYVACFIP
-948 NSEEDEQNGLIPEYT
+948 NTPEDEQKGLIPEYT

-984 PDYSTAKPDATTADY
+984 PDYSTIKPDATTADY
-999 RRTLLWSPNITAKNG
+999 RRTLLWSPDITAKNG
-1014 RLQVELYN
+1014 KLQVELYN

-1028 IAVDVEGYADGTFY
+1028 IAVDVEGYAGGTFY

-1051 ADKDKAGIDEIT
+1051 TYKNDTGIDHLT
-1063 IPETPV
+1063 MPQTPI

-1092 KHRMYDEAFTCFN
+1092 KHHMYDEAFTCFN

>member
-1 MNSSP
+1 MSSSP
-6 VLGEALKA
+6 VLRGGVPKA
-14 EGFNTNTMKRTT
+14 KGFNTNNMTRTT
-26 IILLLLTALLQGTL
+26 LILLLLTALLQGTL
-40 AQTVAKGEASRNSL
+40 AQTAGNGEVPRNSL
-54 DNIIIRTAI
+54 DNIIIRSAI

-81 YYLGENIWFKAY
+81 YYLGESLWFKAY
-93 VMSGVNDEPTTM
+93 VTSGVNDEPTTM

-110 VEFVSPEGYVVK
+110 VELVSPEGYVVK
-122 TNKYRIGSDGCCHGS
+122 TNKYRIANDGSCHGS
-137 FELNPL
+137 FELTPL

-163 DAIFSRVF
+163 DAVFSRVF

-219 QCDLHLYPEGG
+219 PCDLHFYPESG

-265 LTASPEHLG
+265 LTATPEHLG
-274 KGTFTLTPHKDVKY
+274 KGTFTITPHKDIKY
-288 RAILKQGKREKKF
+288 RAILKQGKKEKKF
-301 DLPDIEEE
+301 DLPDVEDKGATINVIENN
-309 GTTIEV
+309 
-315 AEHEGTYYI
+315 GTYYI
-324 TTRNNLK
+324 TTRNNLDR
-331 AETGMGCAI
+331 ATEMGCA
-340 VRRGKVCFYERYLS
+340 VMRRGKVYFYERFHS
-354 TDTCMHFAIDSRTL
+354 TDTCMLFAIDSKTL
-368 DEGVNRVVIFV
+368 REGVNRVVLFV
-379 NDSIPL
+379 NDNIPL
-385 AERQFFVTHAE
+385 AERQFFVTHTE
-396 PQASDNSTAKLL
+396 PQESDNATARLL

-414 EIEGLDITP
+414 EIENLNIAP
-423 HGKITLDIEREDGKP
+423 HGRITLDIEREDGKP
-438 ITGGTFS
+438 IISGTFS

-455 QTSYTYNI
+455 ETSYTYNL

-478 HAARYFDPMNKNR
+478 NAARYFDTGNKNR
-491 KRELDLIMLTHGWTS
+491 ARELDLVMLTHGWTS
-506 YDWSKLCR
+506 YDWSKLCC
-514 RDARLQQPVERG
+514 RDAKLEQPIERG
-526 ITVKGRFVK
+526 IIIKGRFVK

-544 LDRIIVTN
+544 LDKIIVTN

-563 YSDSLLTKYNF
+563 YNDSLLTKYNF

-596 LMGPRTSYDSRDS
+596 LIGPRTSYDSHDS

-615 DRYFSPQ
+615 DRYFSPA

-627 YWERNTGLPTTLERL
+627 YWERNTGMPTTQEHLA
-642 TAERDSIIKVRPF
+642 AERDSIIKVRPF

-661 VDVVSKKKREANYRP
+661 VEVASRKKREANYRP

-694 VTYLCNEKSP
+694 VTYLCNEKSA
-704 YYSGNQWQN
+704 YYGGNEWQY
-713 DFTGSQPF
+713 DFTGAGDF
-721 TNYATTATIASES
+721 NNYAPTATIEGAE
-734 TLSSFDMWAMGSNG
+734 TLSALDRTAMASNG
-748 SYVGSHSSGNV
+748 IYNNSFNG
-759 FGYTQKMGSGFRADN
+759 FKREMGSGFRADD
-774 DGSYSIND
+774 DGRYSIND
-782 PAFYNTLTAADIL
+782 PAFHNTLTAADIL

-810 QSMVIDG
+810 QSMVVDG
-817 EYSSMETPRPN
+817 KYSPMNTPLPDY
-828 EEYIKGIDKRK
+828 EYIKGIDKRK

-855 KQFGGGR
+855 KQFGGGKRILRAR
-862 HIPQA
+862 H
-867 RYKREGNFN
+867 KNNGNLD
-876 YSAYYE
+876 YTGYYE
-882 GFFGQMGINA
+882 GFFGQMGISA
-892 RNGKIDNATD
+892 RNGNIDDAPD
-902 IVASPT
+902 AAIL
-908 SHSDSTGYYSQTF
+908 HD
-921 EYTAFFAEPTIR
+921 R
-933 ISHDAIPNYVACFIP
+933 IKSLSHDAIPNYVACFIP
-948 NSEEDEQNGLIPEYT
+948 NTEEDEQKGLIPEYT
-963 QRGTTRYTMVYGYT
+963 QRGTTRYTMIYGYT

-984 PDYSTAKPDATTADY
+984 PDYSTVKPDATTADY
-999 RRTLLWSPNITAKNG
+999 RRTLLWSPDITAKNG
-1014 RLQVELYN
+1014 KLQVELYN

-1028 IAVDVEGYADGTFY
+1028 IAVDIEGRSNGTFY
-1042 SSSDIATRG
+1042 SNSNIATRG
-1051 ADKDKAGIDEIT
+1051 SDSNHTGNDALT
-1063 IPETPV
+1063 IHKTPV

-1092 KHRMYDEAFTCFN
+1092 KHQMHDEAFTCFN

-1120 VCYMNGYGVECDTI
+1120 VCYMNGYGVEPDTI

-1154 LATCYLMGIGTA
+1154 LATCYLLGIGTA
-1166 QNDSLAFIC
+1166 QNDSLAFVC
-1175 YDRAGQAGYPK
+1175 YNKAGQAGYPK
-1186 ALTTLADCYL
+1186 ALITLADCYL
-1196 IGRGTSQDSTMAYEY
+1196 IGRGTAQDSTMAYEY
-1211 YSRAAAKNEPRALY
+1211 YCRAAAQNEPRALY
-1225 IIGEK
+1225 IVGEQMTK
-1230 VAQADSLLQLS
+1230 TDSLKLLS
-1241 KKQLRRQNTI
+1241 KRQLRKQSTI
-1251 GYYQKA
+1251 TYYQKA
-1257 AKLGNTDARYR
+1257 AKLGNTDAQYR
-1268 LAQFYEDGYYVKK
+1268 LAQFYEDGNYVKK
-1281 SNKRAFNWYLRAAN
+1281 SKKQAFKWYLRAAN
-1295 SGHPEAAEKVARMYE
+1295 GGHPEAAEKVAYMYE
-1310 KGKGTKRDDQKAAA
+1310 KGKGTKRNDKKAAA
-1324 WYRVAM
+1324 WYRVAL

>member
-1 MNSSP
+1 
-6 VLGEALKA
+6 
-14 EGFNTNTMKRTT
+14 MKRTT
-26 IILLLLTALLQGTL
+26 IILLLFTALLQGTL
-40 AQTVAKGEASRNSL
+40 AQTTGNGEAPRNSL
-54 DNIIIRTAI
+54 DNIIIRSAI

-110 VEFVSPEGYVVK
+110 VELVSPEGYVVK

-180 NWDFKNMLDRRRGFL
+180 NWDFRNMLDRRRAFL
-195 VDIEENDSLTGLD
+195 VDIEKNDSLTGLD

-219 QCDLHLYPEGG
+219 SCDLHFYPEGG

-265 LTASPEHLG
+265 FTSTPEHLG

-288 RAILKQGKREKKF
+288 RAILKQGKKEKKF
-301 DLPDIEEE
+301 DLPDVQDEGATINITEEN
-309 GTTIEV
+309 
-315 AEHEGTYYI
+315 GTYYI
-324 TTRNNLK
+324 TTRNNLDGTT
-331 AETGMGCAI
+331 EMGCAI
-340 VRRGKVCFYERYLS
+340 VHRGKVFFYERFLS
-354 TDTCMHFAIDSRTL
+354 TDTCMLFAIDSKTL
-368 DEGVNRVVIFV
+368 DEGVNRVVLFV

-396 PQASDNSTAKLL
+396 PQASDNATAKLL

-414 EIEGLDITP
+414 EIEDLSIVP
-423 HGKITLDIEREDGKP
+423 HGRITLDIEREDGKP

-694 VTYLCNEKSP
+694 VTYLCNEKSV
-704 YYSGNQWQN
+704 YYSGNNWQH
-713 DFTGSQPF
+713 DFTGSS
-721 TNYATTATIASES
+721 NYNNYTPTATIESEA
-734 TLSSFDMWAMGSNG
+734 TLLQLDMWAMGGNG

-817 EYSSMETPRPN
+817 EYSSMSTPLPDY
-828 EEYIKGIDKRK
+828 EYIKGIDKRK

-862 HIPQA
+862 RILQA
-867 RYKREGNFN
+867 RQKSESNFN

-882 GFFGQMGINA
+882 GFFGQMRIGA
-892 RNGKIDNATD
+892 RNGSLDDAPD

-908 SHSDSTGYYSQTF
+908 DQKYSTDNYGLEQPRHTF
-921 EYTAFFAEPTIR
+921 VNTIESTTFFTEPTIR

-948 NSEEDEQNGLIPEYT
+948 NSEEDEQKGLIPEYT

-999 RRTLLWSPNITAKNG
+999 RRTLLWSPDITAKHG
-1014 RLQVELYN
+1014 RLTVELYN

-1042 SSSDIATRG
+1042 SSSNIATRG
-1051 ADKDKAGIDEIT
+1051 DDNENSDIDHLT
-1063 IPETPV
+1063 MHETPV

-1092 KHRMYDEAFTCFN
+1092 KHQMYDKAFTCFN

-1154 LATCYLMGIGTA
+1154 LATCYLTGIGTTK
-1166 QNDSLAFIC
+1166 NDSLAFIC
-1175 YDRAGQAGYPK
+1175 YERAGGAGYAK
-1186 ALTTLADCYL
+1186 ALTILGDGYL
-1196 IGRGTSQDSTMAYEY
+1196 TGRGTAQDSTMAYEY

-1225 IIGEK
+1225 TIGEK
-1230 VAQADSLLQLS
+1230 VAQTDSLLQLS
-1241 KKQLRRQNTI
+1241 QKQLRKQSTI

-1257 AKLGNTDARYR
+1257 AKLGNTDAQYR

-1281 SNKRAFNWYLRAAN
+1281 SKKRAFSWYLRAAN

-1342 WYNMFRFFN
+1342 WYNMFRFFS

>member
-1 MNSSP
+1 MTHSITT
-6 VLGEALKA
+6 VLKYQQP
-14 EGFNTNTMKRTT
+14 MKRTS
-26 IILLLLTALLQGTL
+26 IILLLLTTLLQGTL
-40 AQTVAKGEASRNSL
+40 AQTDNGNGEATRNSL

-93 VMSGVNDEPTTM
+93 VTSGVNDEPTTM

-110 VEFVSPEGYVVK
+110 VELVSPEGYVVK
-122 TNKYRIGSDGCCHGS
+122 TNKYKIENGCCHGS
-137 FELNPL
+137 FELTPL

-163 DAIFSRVF
+163 ESIFSRVF

-195 VDIEENDSLTGLD
+195 SDIEKNDSITGLD
-208 RKVEWVNSELP
+208 REMEWVSSNLP
-219 QCDLHLYPEGG
+219 ECDLRFYPESG
-230 HLVNGIEST
+230 HLVSGIKST
-239 VAYEVFGNDGINS
+239 VAYEVFGEDGINS
-252 EQSITIT
+252 DRSITIT

-265 LTASPEHLG
+265 LTSTPEHLG
-274 KGTFTLTPHKDVKY
+274 KGTFVITPNKNVKY
-288 RAILKQGKREKKF
+288 RAILKQGKKEKKF
-301 DLPDIEEE
+301 DLPPVEEE
-309 GTTIEV
+309 GATIEV
-315 AEHEGTYYI
+315 LEQDGTYYI
-324 TTRNNLK
+324 TAQNNLK
-331 AETGMGCAI
+331 ADTEMGCA
-340 VRRGKVCFYERYLS
+340 VMRRGKVFFYERFFS
-354 TDTCMHFAIDSRTL
+354 SDTCMLFAIDSKTL
-368 DEGVNRVVIFV
+368 GEGVNRVVLFV
-379 NDSIPL
+379 NDNIPL

-396 PQASDNSTAKLL
+396 PLASDMSTAKLL

-414 EIEGLDITP
+414 SIEKLNVNP

-438 ITGGTFS
+438 ISGGTFS

-455 QTSYTYNI
+455 ETSYTYNI

-478 HAARYFDPMNKNR
+478 HAARYFDRANMNR
-491 KRELDLIMLTHGWTS
+491 TRELDLVMLTHGWTS
-506 YDWSKLCR
+506 YDWNKLSR
-514 RDARLQQPVERG
+514 RDIKLDQPIERG
-526 ITVKGRFVK
+526 ITIKGRFIK

-544 LDRIIVTN
+544 LDKIIVTN
-552 KPGAN
+552 KPNAN

-563 YSDSLLTKYNF
+563 YNDSLLTKYNF
-574 STDANG
+574 NTDANG
-580 EFRIQ
+580 KFRIQ

-596 LMGPRTSYDSRDS
+596 LMGPRMSYDSRDS

-615 DRYFSPQ
+615 DRYYSPA

-627 YWERNTGLPTTLERL
+627 YWERNTGMPTTQERL
-642 TAERDSIIKVRPF
+642 VAERDSIIKVRPF

-694 VTYLCNEKSP
+694 VTYLCNEKSA
-704 YYSGNQWQN
+704 YYGGNEWQY
-713 DFTGSQPF
+713 DFTGTGDF
-721 TNYATTATIASES
+721 NNYAPTATIEGAG
-734 TLSSFDMWAMGSNG
+734 TLSALDRAVMASGGIYNSSF
-748 SYVGSHSSGNV
+748 SG
-759 FGYTQKMGSGFRADN
+759 FKREMGSGFRADD
-774 DGSYSIND
+774 DGHYRIND

-817 EYSSMETPRPN
+817 EYSSFDTPTPDT
-828 EEYIKGIDKRK
+828 EYLKGIEPRK

-855 KQFGGGR
+855 KLFGGGQR
-862 HIPQA
+862 ILQA
-867 RYKREGNFN
+867 RHKNNGNLD
-876 YSAYYE
+876 YTGYYE
-882 GFFGQMGINA
+882 GFYGQMGISA
-892 RNGKIDNATD
+892 RNGSIDDAPD
-902 IVASPT
+902 AAILGERIKSM
-908 SHSDSTGYYSQTF
+908 SHN
-921 EYTAFFAEPTIR
+921 
-933 ISHDAIPNYVACFIP
+933 AIPNYVACFIP
-948 NSEEDEQNGLIPEYT
+948 NTAIDEKQGLIPELT

-977 ESKQFYS
+977 EEKQFYS
-984 PDYSTAKPDATTADY
+984 PDYSTMKPDATTADY
-999 RRTLLWSPNITAKNG
+999 RRTLLWSPDITAKNG
-1014 RLQVELYN
+1014 KLQVELYN
-1022 STSAKR
+1022 NTSAKR
-1028 IAVDVEGYADGTFY
+1028 IAVDIEGRSNGTFY
-1042 SSSDIATRG
+1042 SSSNIATRG
-1051 ADKDKAGIDEIT
+1051 ADKEDAGIDDLT
-1063 IPETPV
+1063 MHETPV

-1085 EEGRSFF
+1085 EEGRNLF
-1092 KHRMYDEAFTCFN
+1092 KHSMYNEAFTCFN

-1154 LATCYLMGIGTA
+1154 LATCYLVGIGTTK
-1166 QNDSLAFIC
+1166 NDSLAFMC
-1175 YDRAGQAGYPK
+1175 YDRAGKAGYAK
-1186 ALTTLADCYL
+1186 ALTTVADSYI
-1196 IGRGTSQDSTMAYEY
+1196 IGRGTVQDSTLAYEY
-1211 YSRAAAKNEPRALY
+1211 YSRAAAKSEPRALY
-1225 IIGEK
+1225 TIGEK
-1230 VAQADSLLQLS
+1230 VGQADSLLQLS
-1241 KKQLRRQNTI
+1241 KKQLRKQSTI

-1257 AKLGNTDARYR
+1257 AKLGNTNAQYR

-1281 SNKRAFNWYLRAAN
+1281 SKKKAFSWYLHAAN
-1295 SGHPEAAEKVARMYE
+1295 GGHPQAAEKVAHMYE
-1310 KGKGTKRDDQKAAA
+1310 KGKGTKKDDKKAAA
-1324 WYRVAM
+1324 WYRVAL
-1330 EHGSQTAKEKID
+1330 EYGSQTAKEKVE

>member
-1 MNSSP
+1 MLLLNSYP
-6 VLGEALKA
+6 VLGGQRRRGLIP
-14 EGFNTNTMKRTT
+14 TPMKRTT
-26 IILLLLTALLQGTL
+26 IILLLLTTLLQGTL
-40 AQTVAKGEASRNSL
+40 AQTTGNGEAPRNSL
-54 DNIIIRTAI
+54 DNIIIRSAI

-81 YYLGENIWFKAY
+81 YYLGEDIWFKAY

-110 VEFVSPEGYVVK
+110 VELVSPEGYVVK
-122 TNKYRIGSDGCCHGS
+122 TNKYKIESDGSCHGS
-137 FELNPL
+137 FELTPL

-171 PIFDKVNAD
+171 PIFDKVNAN

-208 RKVEWVNSELP
+208 REVEWVNSELP
-219 QCDLHLYPEGG
+219 PCDLHFYPEGG
-230 HLVNGIEST
+230 HLVNGIESA

-265 LTASPEHLG
+265 LTTAPEHLG
-274 KGTFTLTPHKDVKY
+274 KGTFTITPDKDIKY
-288 RAILKQGKREKKF
+288 KAILKQGKKEKKF
-301 DLPDIEEE
+301 DLPPIEEE
-309 GTTIEV
+309 GATIEV
-315 AEHEGTYYI
+315 LEQDGTYYI
-324 TTRNNLK
+324 TVQNNLK
-331 AETGMGCAI
+331 AETEMGCA
-340 VRRGKVCFYERYLS
+340 VMRRGKIFFYERFFS
-354 TDTCMHFAIDSRTL
+354 TDTCMLFAIDSKSL
-368 DEGVNRVVIFV
+368 GEGVNRVVLFI
-379 NDSIPL
+379 NDNIPL
-385 AERQFFVTHAE
+385 AERQFFVTHEE
-396 PQASDNSTAKLL
+396 PQGSDMATAKLK
-408 VTSDGE
+408 VTSNGE
-414 EIEGLDITP
+414 EIDDLHVTP
-423 HGKITLDIEREDGKP
+423 HGNITLDIEREDGKP
-438 ITGGTFS
+438 ISGGTFS

-455 QTSYTYNI
+455 ETSYSYNI

-478 HAARYFDPMNKNR
+478 DATRYFDQKNMNR
-491 KRELDLIMLTHGWTS
+491 ARELDLIVLTHGWTS
-506 YDWSKLCR
+506 YDWSKLIR
-514 RDARLQQPVERG
+514 RNAKLEQPIERG
-526 ITVKGRFVK
+526 ITIKGRFVK

-544 LDRIIVTN
+544 LDKIIVTN
-552 KPGAN
+552 KPGAS

-563 YSDSLLTKYNF
+563 YNDSLLTKYNF
-574 STDANG
+574 NTDANG

-596 LMGPRTSYDSRDS
+596 LMGPRTSYDSSDS

-615 DRYFSPQ
+615 DRYFSPK

-627 YWERNTGLPTTLERL
+627 YWERNTGLPTTQEGL
-642 TAERDSIIKVRPF
+642 TAERDSLIKVRPF

-661 VDVVSKKKREANYRP
+661 VEVVSKKKREANYRP
-676 PRSEMRL
+676 PRSEMRF

-694 VTYLCNEKSP
+694 VTYLCNEKSA
-704 YYSGNQWQN
+704 YYGGNEWQY
-713 DFTGSQPF
+713 DFTGTGDF
-721 TNYATTATIASES
+721 NNYAPTATIGGAETLS
-734 TLSSFDMWAMGSNG
+734 TLDRAVMASGGIYNSSF
-748 SYVGSHSSGNV
+748 SG
-759 FGYTQKMGSGFRADN
+759 FKREMGSGFRADD
-774 DGSYSIND
+774 DGHYRIND
-782 PAFYNTLTAADIL
+782 PAFHNTLTAADIL

-817 EYSSMETPRPN
+817 EYSSLSTPIPN
-828 EEYIKGIDKRK
+828 REYLEGVEPRK

-848 RSDENTR
+848 RSDENSR
-855 KQFGGGR
+855 KLFGGGR
-862 HIPQA
+862 RILKA
-867 RYKREGNFN
+867 TNKNKGNID
-876 YSAYYE
+876 YRSYYE
-882 GFFGQMGINA
+882 GFYGQMGISA
-892 RNGKIDNATD
+892 RNGNIDDAPD
-902 IVASPT
+902 AAIL
-908 SHSDSTGYYSQTF
+908 HD
-921 EYTAFFAEPTIR
+921 R
-933 ISHDAIPNYVACFIP
+933 IKSLPHNAIPNYVACFIP
-948 NSEEDEQNGLIPEYT
+948 NSEEDEQKGLIPEYT
-963 QRGTTRYTMVYGYT
+963 HRGTTRYTMVYGYT

-984 PDYSTAKPDATTADY
+984 PDYSRIKPDATTADY
-999 RRTLLWSPNITAKNG
+999 RRTLLWSPDITAKNG
-1014 RLQVELYN
+1014 KLQVELYN

-1028 IAVDVEGYADGTFY
+1028 IAVDIEGRSSGTFY
-1042 SSSDIATRG
+1042 SNSNIVTRG
-1051 ADKDKAGIDEIT
+1051 AENKNSDIDHLT
-1063 IPETPV
+1063 MPETPI

-1092 KHRMYDEAFTCFN
+1092 KHQMYDEAFTCFN

-1148 DRALYN
+1148 DKALYN
-1154 LATCYLMGIGTA
+1154 LATCYLIGIGTA

-1186 ALTTLADCYL
+1186 ALTTVADCHL
-1196 IGRGTSQDSTMAYEY
+1196 IGRGTAQDSTLAYEY

-1225 IIGEK
+1225 TIGEK
-1230 VAQADSLLQLS
+1230 VAQADSLLQLN
-1241 KKQLRRQNTI
+1241 KKQLRKQSTI

-1257 AKLGNTDARYR
+1257 AKLGNTDAQYR

-1281 SNKRAFNWYLRAAN
+1281 SKKKAFNWYLHAAN

-1310 KGKGTKRDDQKAAA
+1310 KGKGTKKDDKKAAA
-1324 WYRVAM
+1324 WYRVAL
-1330 EHGSQTAKEKID
+1330 EYGSQTAKEKVE

>member
-6 VLGEALKA
+6 VLGEVPKA

-26 IILLLLTALLQGTL
+26 IILLLFTALLQGTL
-40 AQTVAKGEASRNSL
+40 AQTAGNGEAPRNNL
-54 DNIIIRTAI
+54 DNIIIRSAI

-81 YYLGENIWFKAY
+81 YYLGESIWFKAY
-93 VMSGVNDEPTTM
+93 VMSGVDNEPTTM

-110 VEFVSPEGYVVK
+110 VELVSPEGYVVK
-122 TNKYRIGSDGCCHGS
+122 TNKYRIEGDGSCHGS
-137 FELNPL
+137 FELTPL

-180 NWDFKNMLDRRRGFL
+180 NWDFRNMLDRRRGFL

-208 RKVEWVNSELP
+208 REVEWVNSELP
-219 QCDLHLYPEGG
+219 SCDLHFYPEGG

-265 LTASPEHLG
+265 FTSTPEHLG

-288 RAILKQGKREKKF
+288 RAILKQGKKEKIF
-301 DLPDIEEE
+301 DLPNVEDK
-309 GTTIEV
+309 GATIKVVETD
-315 AEHEGTYYI
+315 GTYYV
-324 TTRNNLK
+324 TSSNNLRQ
-331 AETGMGCAI
+331 ATGMGCA
-340 VRRGKVCFYERYLS
+340 VVHRGKVLFYERFHS
-354 TDTCMHFAIDSRTL
+354 TDTCILFAIDSNTL
-368 DEGVNRVVIFV
+368 IEGVNRVVLFA

-385 AERQFFVTHAE
+385 AERQFFVTHPNPLE
-396 PQASDNSTAKLL
+396 SDNATAKLL

-414 EIEGLDITP
+414 DIEELHFTP
-423 HGKITLDIEREDGKP
+423 HGKITLEIEREDGKP

-455 QTSYTYNI
+455 QTSYNYNL

-478 HAARYFDPMNKNR
+478 DAARYFDPENDNR
-491 KRELDLIMLTHGWTS
+491 ARELDLVMLTHGWTS
-506 YDWSKLCR
+506 YDWSKLSR
-514 RDARLQQPVERG
+514 RDAKLEHPIERG
-526 ITVKGRFVK
+526 ITIKGRFVK

-563 YSDSLLTKYNF
+563 YNDSQLTKYKFN
-574 STDANG
+574 TDANG
-580 EFRIQ
+580 EFRIL

-596 LMGPRTSYDSRDS
+596 LIGPRTSYDGIDS
-609 IFAFAL
+609 IFAFVL

-627 YWERNTGLPTTLERL
+627 YWERNTGLPTTQERL
-642 TAERDSIIKVRPF
+642 TAERDSIIKVHPF

-661 VDVVSKKKREANYRP
+661 VEVVSKKKREANYRP

-694 VTYLCNEKSP
+694 VTYLCNEKSA
-704 YYSGNQWQN
+704 YYGSNEWQYS
-713 DFTGSQPF
+713 FTGTNGF
-721 TNYATTATIASES
+721 MNYAPTTTIGGAETLS
-734 TLSSFDMWAMGSNG
+734 TLDRSVMAGSGIYDSSFNG
-748 SYVGSHSSGNV
+748 
-759 FGYTQKMGSGFRADN
+759 FKREKGSGFRIDN
-774 DGSYSIND
+774 DGHYRIND
-782 PAFYNTLTAADIL
+782 PAYHNTLTAADIL

-817 EYSSMETPRPN
+817 EYTSLGTPTPDV
-828 EEYIKGIDKRK
+828 EYLNGIKPRK
-839 MMNFKEIVI
+839 MMNFKEMVI

-855 KQFGGGR
+855 KQFGGG
-862 HIPQA
+862 
-867 RYKREGNFN
+867 KRILRAHHKNNGNLD
-876 YSAYYE
+876 YTSYYE
-882 GFFGQMGINA
+882 GFYGQMGISA
-892 RNGKIDNATD
+892 RNGSIDDAPD
-902 IVASPT
+902 AAIL
-908 SHSDSTGYYSQTF
+908 HD
-921 EYTAFFAEPTIR
+921 R
-933 ISHDAIPNYVACFIP
+933 IKSLSHDAIPNYVACFIP
-948 NSEEDEQNGLIPEYT
+948 NTEEDEKKGLIPEYT

-977 ESKQFYS
+977 GSKQFYS
-984 PDYSTAKPDATTADY
+984 PDYSTVKPDATTADY

-1014 RLQVELYN
+1014 KLQVELYN

-1028 IAVDVEGYADGTFY
+1028 IAVDVEGYAGGTFY

-1051 ADKDKAGIDEIT
+1051 ADKEAAGIDNPT
-1063 IPETPV
+1063 MYETPV

-1092 KHRMYDEAFTCFN
+1092 KHQMYNEAFTCFN

-1120 VCYMNGYGVECDTI
+1120 VCYMNGYGVEPDTI
-1134 EGFRRFRR
+1134 EGFRLFRR
-1142 AANTGH
+1142 AANFGH

-1154 LATCYLMGIGTA
+1154 LATCYLTGIGTA
-1166 QNDSLAFIC
+1166 KNDSLAFIC
-1175 YDRAGQAGYPK
+1175 YDRAGGAGYAK
-1186 ALTTLADCYL
+1186 ALTILGDGYL
-1196 IGRGTSQDSTMAYEY
+1196 TGRGTAQDSTQAYEH

-1225 IIGEK
+1225 LIAEK
-1230 VAQADSLLQLS
+1230 AAKADSLLLLS
-1241 KKQLRRQNTI
+1241 KKQLRRQSTI
-1251 GYYQKA
+1251 GYYHKA
-1257 AKLGNTDARYR
+1257 AKLGNIDAQYR

-1281 SNKRAFNWYLRAAN
+1281 SKKKAFNWYLHAAN
-1295 SGHPEAAEKVARMYE
+1295 GGHSQAAEKVARMYE
-1310 KGKGTKRDDQKAAA
+1310 KGKGTKRNDQKAAA

-1342 WYNMFRFFN
+1342 WYNMFRFFS

>member
-1 MNSSP
+1 
-6 VLGEALKA
+6 
-14 EGFNTNTMKRTT
+14 MKRTT
-26 IILLLLTALLQGTL
+26 IILLLLTALLQGSL
-40 AQTVAKGEASRNSL
+40 AQTAGNGVAPRNSL
-54 DNIIIRTAI
+54 DNIIIRSAI

-81 YYLGENIWFKAY
+81 YYLGESIWFKAY
-93 VMSGVNDEPTTM
+93 VMSGVDNEPTTM

-110 VEFVSPEGYVVK
+110 VELVSPEGYVVK
-122 TNKYRIGSDGCCHGS
+122 TNKYRIEGDGSSHGS
-137 FELNPL
+137 FELTPL

-180 NWDFKNMLDRRRGFL
+180 NWDFRNMLDRRRGFL
-195 VDIEENDSLTGLD
+195 ADIEKNDSLTGLD
-208 RKVEWVNSELP
+208 REVEWVNSELP
-219 QCDLHLYPEGG
+219 PCDLRFYPEGG
-230 HLVNGIEST
+230 HLVSGIEST

-265 LTASPEHLG
+265 LTSTPEHLG
-274 KGTFTLTPHKDVKY
+274 KGTFTITPNKDVKY
-288 RAILKQGKREKKF
+288 RAILKQGKKEKKF
-301 DLPDIEEE
+301 DLPDVQNEGATINVIEEN
-309 GTTIEV
+309 
-315 AEHEGTYYI
+315 GTYYI
-324 TTRNNLK
+324 TTRNNLDGTT
-331 AETGMGCAI
+331 EMGCAI
-340 VRRGKVCFYERYLS
+340 VHRGKVFFYERYLS
-354 TDTCMHFAIDSRTL
+354 TDTCMLFAIDSKTL
-368 DEGVNRVVIFV
+368 DEGVNRVVLFV

-385 AERQFFVTHAE
+385 AERQFFVTHTE
-396 PQASDNSTAKLL
+396 PQESDNATAKLL
-408 VTSDGE
+408 VTSDDE
-414 EIEGLDITP
+414 KIEDLNIVP
-423 HGKITLDIEREDGKP
+423 HGRITLDIEREDGKP
-438 ITGGTFS
+438 ISGGTFS

-455 QTSYTYNI
+455 QTSYTYNL

-478 HAARYFDPMNKNR
+478 DAARYFDLKNNNR
-491 KRELDLIMLTHGWTS
+491 ARELDLIMLTHGWTS
-506 YDWSKLCR
+506 YDWSKLSR
-514 RDARLQQPVERG
+514 RDAKLEQPVERG
-526 ITVKGRFVK
+526 ITIKGRFVK

-544 LDRIIVTN
+544 LDKIIVTN
-552 KPGAN
+552 KPNAN

-563 YSDSLLTKYNF
+563 YNDSLLTKYNF
-574 STDANG
+574 KTDANG

-596 LMGPRTSYDSRDS
+596 LMGPRSSYDSCDS

-615 DRYFSPQ
+615 DRYFSPE

-627 YWERNTGLPTTLERL
+627 YWERNTGLPTTQEGL
-642 TAERDSIIKVRPF
+642 TAERDSLIKVNPF

-661 VDVVSKKKREANYRP
+661 VEVVSKKKREANYRP
-676 PRSEMRL
+676 PRSEMRF

-694 VTYLCNEKSP
+694 VTYLCNEKSA
-704 YYSGNQWQN
+704 YYGGNEWQY
-713 DFTGSQPF
+713 DFAGTNGF
-721 TNYATTATIASES
+721 TNYAPTVTIGGAE
-734 TLSSFDMWAMGSNG
+734 TLSALDRAVMAGGGIYNSSF
-748 SYVGSHSSGNV
+748 SGYYREMN
-759 FGYTQKMGSGFRADN
+759 SGFGIDN
-774 DGSYSIND
+774 DGRFRIND
-782 PAFYNTLTAADIL
+782 PAFHNTLTAADIL
-795 RSAFWRHNLN
+795 RSAFWRHNLD

-817 EYSSMETPRPN
+817 EYSSLSTPTPDK
-828 EEYIKGIDKRK
+828 EYLEGVEPRK

-855 KQFGGGR
+855 KQFGGGTR
-862 HIPQA
+862 ILKATH
-867 RYKREGNFN
+867 KNKGNID
-876 YSAYYE
+876 YRSYYE
-882 GFFGQMGINA
+882 GFYGQMGINS
-892 RNGKIDNATD
+892 RNNSLNDAPD
-902 IVASPT
+902 VVASPEYGSSYIQENFVAST
-908 SHSDSTGYYSQTF
+908 SLEVKRTMVI
-921 EYTAFFAEPTIR
+921 AEPTKR
-933 ISHDAIPNYVACFIP
+933 IAHNAIPNYVACFIP
-948 NSEEDEQNGLIPEYT
+948 NTPEDEQKGLIPEYT

-984 PDYSTAKPDATTADY
+984 PDYSNIKPDATTADY
-999 RRTLLWSPNITAKNG
+999 RRTLLWSPDITAKNG
-1014 RLQVELYN
+1014 RLTVELYN

-1028 IAVDVEGYADGTFY
+1028 IAVDVEGYAGGTFY

-1051 ADKDKAGIDEIT
+1051 TDKNDTGIDHLT
-1063 IPETPV
+1063 MPQTPI

-1092 KHRMYDEAFTCFN
+1092 KHHMYDEAFTCFN

-1175 YDRAGQAGYPK
+1175 YDKAGQAGYPK
-1186 ALTTLADCYL
+1186 ALTTLADSYL
-1196 IGRGTSQDSTMAYEY
+1196 IGRGTAQDSTMAYEY

-1225 IIGEK
+1225 TIAEK
-1230 VAQADSLLQLS
+1230 VAQADSLLLLS
-1241 KKQLRRQNTI
+1241 KKELRKQSTI

-1257 AKLGNTDARYR
+1257 AKLGNTDAQYR

-1324 WYRVAM
+1324 WYRIAM

-1342 WYNMFRFFN
+1342 WYNMFRFFS

>member
-1 MNSSP
+1 
-6 VLGEALKA
+6 
-14 EGFNTNTMKRTT
+14 MKRTT
-26 IILLLLTALLQGTL
+26 IILLLLTALLQGGL
-40 AQTVAKGEASRNSL
+40 AQTTGNSEAPRNSL
-54 DNIIIRTAI
+54 DNIIIRSAI

-81 YYLGENIWFKAY
+81 YYLGESIWFKAY
-93 VMSGVNDEPTTM
+93 VMSGVDNEPTTM

-110 VEFVSPEGYVVK
+110 VELVSPEGYVVK
-122 TNKYRIGSDGCCHGS
+122 TNKYRIEGDGSCHGS
-137 FELNPL
+137 FELTPL

-219 QCDLHLYPEGG
+219 PCDLRFYPEGG

-265 LTASPEHLG
+265 LTSTPEHLG
-274 KGTFTLTPHKDVKY
+274 KGTFSITPHKDVKY
-288 RAILKQGKREKKF
+288 RAILKQGKKEKKF
-301 DLPDIEEE
+301 DLPDVQNEGATINVIEEN
-309 GTTIEV
+309 
-315 AEHEGTYYI
+315 GTYYI
-324 TTRNNLK
+324 TTRNNLDGTT
-331 AETGMGCAI
+331 EMGCAI
-340 VRRGKVCFYERYLS
+340 VHRGKVFFYERYLS
-354 TDTCMHFAIDSRTL
+354 TDTCMLFAIDSKTL
-368 DEGVNRVVIFV
+368 DEGVNRVVLFV

-385 AERQFFVTHAE
+385 AERQFFVTHTE
-396 PQASDNSTAKLL
+396 PQESDNATAKLL

-414 EIEGLDITP
+414 SIEELDVTP

-438 ITGGTFS
+438 ISGGTFS

-455 QTSYTYNI
+455 QTSYTYNL

-478 HAARYFDPMNKNR
+478 HAARYFDRANMNR
-491 KRELDLIMLTHGWTS
+491 TRELDLVMLTHGWTS
-506 YDWSKLCR
+506 YDWSKLSR
-514 RDARLQQPVERG
+514 REAKLEQPIERG
-526 ITVKGRFVK
+526 ITIKGRFIK

-544 LDRIIVTN
+544 LDKIIVTN
-552 KPGAN
+552 KPNAN

-563 YSDSLLTKYNF
+563 YNDSLLTKYNF
-574 STDANG
+574 KTDANG

-615 DRYFSPQ
+615 DRYFSPE

-627 YWERNTGLPTTLERL
+627 YWERNTGMPTTQEGL
-642 TAERDSIIKVRPF
+642 TAERDSLIKVNPF

-661 VDVVSKKKREANYRP
+661 VEVVSKKKREANYRP
-676 PRSEMRL
+676 PRSEMRF

-694 VTYLCNEKSP
+694 VTYLCNEKST
-704 YYSGNQWQN
+704 YYGGNEWQY
-713 DFTGSQPF
+713 DFTGTNGF
-721 TNYATTATIASES
+721 TNYAPTVTIGGAE
-734 TLSSFDMWAMGSNG
+734 TLSALDRAVMAGGGIYNSSFSGYHRDMN
-748 SYVGSHSSGNV
+748 
-759 FGYTQKMGSGFRADN
+759 SGFGIDN
-774 DGSYSIND
+774 DGRFRIND
-782 PAFYNTLTAADIL
+782 PAFHNTLTAADIL
-795 RSAFWRHNLN
+795 RSAFWRHNLD

-817 EYSSMETPRPN
+817 EYSSLSTPTPDK
-828 EEYIKGIDKRK
+828 EYLEGVEPRK

-855 KQFGGGR
+855 KQFGGGTR
-862 HIPQA
+862 ILKATH
-867 RYKREGNFN
+867 KNKGNID
-876 YSAYYE
+876 YRSYYE
-882 GFFGQMGINA
+882 GFYGQMGINS
-892 RNGKIDNATD
+892 RNNSLNDAPD
-902 IVASPT
+902 VVASPEYGSSYIQENFVAST
-908 SHSDSTGYYSQTF
+908 SLEVKRTMVL
-921 EYTAFFAEPTIR
+921 AEPTKR
-933 ISHDAIPNYVACFIP
+933 IAHNAIPNYVACFIP
-948 NSEEDEQNGLIPEYT
+948 NTPEDEQKGLIPEYT

-977 ESKQFYS
+977 QSKQFYS
-984 PDYSTAKPDATTADY
+984 PDYSRIKPDATTADY
-999 RRTLLWSPNITAKNG
+999 RRTLLWSPDITAKNG
-1014 RLQVELYN
+1014 RLTVELYN

-1028 IAVDVEGYADGTFY
+1028 IAVDVEGYAGGTFY
-1042 SSSDIATRG
+1042 SSNDIATRG
-1051 ADKDKAGIDEIT
+1051 TDKNDTGIDHLT
-1063 IPETPV
+1063 IPQTPI

-1092 KHRMYDEAFTCFN
+1092 KHHMYDEAFTCFN

-1175 YDRAGQAGYPK
+1175 YDKAGQAGYPK
-1186 ALTTLADCYL
+1186 ALTTLADSYL
-1196 IGRGTSQDSTMAYEY
+1196 IGRGTAQDSTMAYEY

-1225 IIGEK
+1225 TIAEK
-1230 VAQADSLLQLS
+1230 VAQADSLLLLS
-1241 KKQLRRQNTI
+1241 KKELRKQSTI

-1257 AKLGNTDARYR
+1257 AKLGNTDAQYR

-1324 WYRVAM
+1324 WYRIAM

-1342 WYNMFRFFN
+1342 WYNMFRFFS

>member
-1 MNSSP
+1 
-6 VLGEALKA
+6 
-14 EGFNTNTMKRTT
+14 MKRTT
-26 IILLLLTALLQGTL
+26 IILLMLTALLQGTL
-40 AQTVAKGEASRNSL
+40 AQTAGNSETTRNNL

-81 YYLGENIWFKAY
+81 YYLGEDIWFKAY
-93 VMSGVNDEPTTM
+93 VMSGVDNEPTTM

-110 VEFVSPEGYVVK
+110 VELVSPEGYVVK
-122 TNKYRIGSDGCCHGS
+122 TNKYRIESDGSCHGS

-152 AYTRYMLNRGK
+152 AYTRYMLNRSK

-219 QCDLHLYPEGG
+219 PCDLRFYPEGG
-230 HLVNGIEST
+230 HLVNGIETS

-252 EQSITIT
+252 EQNITIT

-265 LTASPEHLG
+265 FTSTPEHLG
-274 KGTFTLTPHKDVKY
+274 KGTFTITPRKDVKY
-288 RAILKQGKREKKF
+288 RAILKQGKKEKKF
-301 DLPDIEEE
+301 VLPHVEDE
-309 GTTIEV
+309 GATIKVLESD
-315 AEHEGTYYI
+315 GTYYI

-331 AETGMGCAI
+331 GDTEMGCA
-340 VRRGKVCFYERYLS
+340 VMHRSKVYFYERYHS
-354 TDTCMHFAIDSRTL
+354 TDTCMLFAIDGKTL
-368 DEGVNRVVIFV
+368 DEGVNRVVLFV

-385 AERQFFVTHAE
+385 AERQFFVTHADPLE
-396 PQASDNSTAKLL
+396 SDNATAKLV

-414 EIEGLDITP
+414 EIEELHVNP

-438 ITGGTFS
+438 IGSGTFS
-445 LSVSDADYRQ
+445 LSVSDADYHQ
-455 QTSYTYNI
+455 QTSYTYNL

-478 HAARYFDPMNKNR
+478 HAARYFDPGNMNR

-506 YDWSKLCR
+506 YDWSKLSR
-514 RDARLQQPVERG
+514 RDAKLEQPIERG
-526 ITVKGRFVK
+526 ITIKGRFIK

-544 LDRIIVTN
+544 LDKIIVTN
-552 KPGAN
+552 KPGTN

-563 YSDSLLTKYNF
+563 YNDSLLTKYNF
-574 STDANG
+574 NTDANG

-596 LMGPRTSYDSRDS
+596 LMGPRMSYDSRDS

-615 DRYFSPQ
+615 DRYFSPA

-627 YWERNTGLPTTLERL
+627 YWERNTGMPTTQERL

-661 VDVVSKKKREANYRP
+661 VEVVSKKKREANYRP

-694 VTYLCNEKSP
+694 VTYLCNEKST
-704 YYSGNQWQN
+704 YYGGNEWQY
-713 DFTGSQPF
+713 DFAGTNGF
-721 TNYATTATIASES
+721 TNYAPTVTIGGAE
-734 TLSSFDMWAMGSNG
+734 TLSALDRAVMAGGGIYNSSF
-748 SYVGSHSSGNV
+748 SG
-759 FGYTQKMGSGFRADN
+759 FKREMGSGFRADD
-774 DGSYSIND
+774 DGHYRIND
-782 PAFYNTLTAADIL
+782 PAFHNTLTAADIL

-810 QSMVIDG
+810 QSMVING
-817 EYSSMETPRPN
+817 EYSPHLTPTPDME
-828 EEYIKGIDKRK
+828 YLKGIEPRK

-855 KQFGGGR
+855 KQFGGGKR
-862 HIPQA
+862 ILQA
-867 RYKREGNFN
+867 RQKSEGNFN

-882 GFFGQMGINA
+882 GFFGQMRINA
-892 RNGKIDNATD
+892 RNSSIDDAPD
-902 IVASPT
+902 VVASPT
-908 SHSDSTGYYSQTF
+908 SRSYSASQNGHTF
-921 EYTAFFAEPTIR
+921 EHTTFFADPTVR
-933 ISHDAIPNYVACFIP
+933 ISHNAIPNYVACFIP
-948 NSEEDEQNGLIPEYT
+948 NTKEDEQKGLIPEYT

-984 PDYSTAKPDATTADY
+984 PDYSTAKPDATTTDY
-999 RRTLLWSPNITAKNG
+999 RRTLLWSPDITAKNG
-1014 RLQVELYN
+1014 RLTVELYN

-1028 IAVDVEGYADGTFY
+1028 IAVDVEGYAGGTFY

-1051 ADKDKAGIDEIT
+1051 TDKNDTGIDHLT
-1063 IPETPV
+1063 MPQTPI

-1092 KHRMYDEAFTCFN
+1092 KHHMYDEAFTCFN

-1175 YDRAGQAGYPK
+1175 YDRAGEAGYAK
-1186 ALTTLADCYL
+1186 ALSTVADCYL
-1196 IGRGTSQDSTMAYEY
+1196 IGRGTRQDSTLAYEY

-1225 IIGEK
+1225 TIAQK

-1241 KKQLRRQNTI
+1241 KKQLRKLSTI

-1257 AKLGNTDARYR
+1257 AKLGNADAQYR
-1268 LAQFYEDGYYVKK
+1268 LAQFYEDGYYVKR
-1281 SNKRAFNWYLRAAN
+1281 SNKKAFNWYLHAAN
-1295 SGHPEAAEKVARMYE
+1295 GGHPEAAEKVAHMYE

-1324 WYRVAM
+1324 WYRVAL
-1330 EHGSQTAKEKID
+1330 EHGSNTAKEKVE
-1342 WYNMFRFFN
+1342 WYNMFRFFS